1 MFVCPQDTM
10 LCSADEGSKGETTQF
25 DVRAQDEAVQ
35 EDVASLL
42 GSAEGSAFGSS
53 FRGQPSQHDAD
64 SVASLLGPA
73 LGESSKIRCSCIRLN
88 ANTDYNI

>member
-1 MFVCPQDTM
+1 M
-10 LCSADEGSKGETTQF
+10 E
-25 DVRAQDEAVQ
+25 VRAEEEAVQ
-35 EDVASLL
+35 EEVASLP

-73 LGESSKIRCSCIRLN
+73 LGEGYPFGS
-88 ANTDYNI
+88 NTALPPDCLACPHHAP